1 MKESTLIQMCF
12 FFFLFYLIQTY
23 KPLTKNGQVTLIGKG
38 VEEEKKFCSLKLT
51 ARKVQG
57 IVQLNQK
64 IGTYDDSQ
72 PKLKD
77 FYFSFQ
83 NSIKPFPMD
92 NCQKLKQ
99 TDKSKYNAVVDSSHN
114 IHWKKS
120 DKRWGGEEGSTA
132 NPYLRFKQL

>member
-1 MKESTLIQMCF
+1 MFYIVIDLDCYYERVNTHPNVF

-92 NCQKLKQ
+92 NC
-99 TDKSKYNAVVDSSHN
+99 
-114 IHWKKS
+114 
-120 DKRWGGEEGSTA
+120 
-132 NPYLRFKQL
+132 